1 MTAVNSRGDFAVSE
15 YGISKRRFDDLRE
28 LAATHLGTIGVSPEE
43 FLQEISQLKVD
54 YLGEP
59 IVVYSGLNRND
70 QEQMI
75 NFEEV

>member
-1 MTAVNSRGDFAVSE
+1 MAASSRENFAVSE

-28 LAATHLGTIGVSPEE
+28 LAATHLGTIGVSSEE

>member
-1 MTAVNSRGDFAVSE
+1 MAASSREGFAVSE
-15 YGISKRRFDDLRE
+15 YGISKKRFDDLRE
-28 LAATHLGTIGVSPEE
+28 LAATHLGAIGASPEE
-43 FLQEISQLKVD
+43 FLQEIGQLRVD

-59 IVVYSGLNRND
+59 IVVYSGLDRND

>member
-1 MTAVNSRGDFAVSE
+1 VSSKENFAVSE

-28 LAATHLGTIGVSPEE
+28 LAATHLGVIGVSTEE
-43 FLQEISQLKVD
+43 FLQEISQLRVD

-59 IVVYSGLNRND
+59 IIVYSGLHRND